1 MFIIKLMKLKLIK
14 IKINMIIKFII
25 WSIDLS
31 TKSIN
36 LFYSNLINPIY
47 LNQSSPIQS
56 NLIQSNLIYLIQS
69 NLI

>member
-36 LFYSNLINPIY
+36 LFYSNLI
-47 LNQSSPIQS
+47 
-56 NLIQSNLIYLIQS
+56 IYLIF
-69 NLI
+69 NL